1 MGSVTELSQVLPH
14 TPWAKSFCPFRACG
28 VKLAKVQSL
37 SPLEKVIF
45 DNFFICNHLIIK
57 WHFVGKRTK
66 NYFLKWTQSLKST
79 FYNMPD
85 NKDKTAG
92 KNNDPESNSGYTEDL
107 DKETNGSE
115 SSPIENTYSN
125 LQEYY
130 VSQSGHTRLFTATK
144 YGKRYVLKCLKKDF
158 LYTPVYQQALTKEFE
173 IGLELEHPNI
183 CRTLSLE
190 QLPELG
196 TTIVMEH
203 IDGETLKSLINR
215 KALTHELAHKII
227 LQLMNALEY
236 MHSKQ
241 IIHRDLKPS
250 NIMITHIG
258 QHVKIIDFGL
268 SDGDAFCILKH
279 SAGTTGYIAPEQ
291 FMPDAK
297 AEPRT
302 DIFSLGI
309 VIEEIATTI
318 GDKKLEKIAKICTT
332 HNHLLR
338 PGSIEILRKR
348 LSEKPKNQNII
359 ILLGCIVF
367 LLAVAIG
374 ISYYHRHQV
383 TQQKEAT
390 TEQNLEEDSANHS
403 GNKVMDIQ
411 LWNP

>member
-1 MGSVTELSQVLPH
+1 
-14 TPWAKSFCPFRACG
+14 
-28 VKLAKVQSL
+28 
-37 SPLEKVIF
+37 
-45 DNFFICNHLIIK
+45 
-57 WHFVGKRTK
+57 
-66 NYFLKWTQSLKST
+66 
-79 FYNMPD
+79 MPD
-85 NKDKTAG
+85 KQDKVTG
-92 KNNDPESNSGYTEDL
+92 KKNDPESNSGYTEDL
-107 DKETNGSE
+107 DKDTNDSE
-115 SSPIENTYSN
+115 STPIENTYSN

-215 KALTHELAHKII
+215 KALTHELGRKII

-250 NIMITHIG
+250 NIMITHTG
-258 QHVKIIDFGL
+258 QNVKIIDFGL
-268 SDGDAFCILKH
+268 SDSDAFFILKH
-279 SAGTTGYIAPEQ
+279 PAGTTGFIAPEQ

-302 DIFSLGI
+302 DIFSLGM
-309 VIEEIATTI
+309 VIAEIATSI
-318 GDKKLEKIAKICTT
+318 GDKKLERIAKICTT
-332 HNHLLR
+332 HNPLLR
-338 PGSIEILRKR
+338 PSSIEILRKR
-348 LSEKPKNQNII
+348 LLEKPQNRNVI
-359 ILLGCIVF
+359 ILLSCIV
-367 LLAVAIG
+367 LVLAVAIG
-374 ISYYHRHQV
+374 ISYYHRHQM
-383 TQQKEAT
+383 TTTKEAT
-390 TEQNLEEDSANHS
+390 MEQYLEGDSANHS
-403 GNKVMDIQ
+403 GNKVMDVQ
-411 LWNP
+411 LWNPY

>member
-1 MGSVTELSQVLPH
+1 
-14 TPWAKSFCPFRACG
+14 
-28 VKLAKVQSL
+28 
-37 SPLEKVIF
+37 
-45 DNFFICNHLIIK
+45 
-57 WHFVGKRTK
+57 
-66 NYFLKWTQSLKST
+66 
-79 FYNMPD
+79 
-85 NKDKTAG
+85 
-92 KNNDPESNSGYTEDL
+92 
-107 DKETNGSE
+107 
-115 SSPIENTYSN
+115 
-125 LQEYY
+125 
-130 VSQSGHTRLFTATK
+130 
-144 YGKRYVLKCLKKDF
+144 
-158 LYTPVYQQALTKEFE
+158 
-173 IGLELEHPNI
+173 
-183 CRTLSLE
+183 
-190 QLPELG
+190 
-196 TTIVMEH
+196 MEH

-215 KALTHELAHKII
+215 KTLTHELAHKII
-227 LQLMNALEY
+227 FQLMNALEY

-250 NIMITHIG
+250 NIMITHTG

-268 SDGDAFCILKH
+268 SDSDAFCILKH

-348 LSEKPKNQNII
+348 LLEKPKNQNIV

-374 ISYYHRHQV
+374 ISYYYRHQV

>member
-1 MGSVTELSQVLPH
+1 
-14 TPWAKSFCPFRACG
+14 
-28 VKLAKVQSL
+28 
-37 SPLEKVIF
+37 
-45 DNFFICNHLIIK
+45 
-57 WHFVGKRTK
+57 
-66 NYFLKWTQSLKST
+66 
-79 FYNMPD
+79 MPD
-85 NKDKTAG
+85 KQDKVTG
-92 KNNDPESNSGYTEDL
+92 KKNDPESNSGYTEDL
-107 DKETNGSE
+107 DKDTNDSE
-115 SSPIENTYSN
+115 STPIENTYSN

-215 KALTHELAHKII
+215 KSLTHELGRKII

-250 NIMITHIG
+250 NIMITHTG
-258 QHVKIIDFGL
+258 QNVKIIDFGL
-268 SDGDAFCILKH
+268 SDSDAFFILKH
-279 SAGTTGYIAPEQ
+279 PAGTTGFIAPEQ

-302 DIFSLGI
+302 DIFSLGM
-309 VIEEIATTI
+309 VIAEIATSI
-318 GDKKLEKIAKICTT
+318 GDKKLERIAKICTT
-332 HNHLLR
+332 HNPLLR
-338 PGSIEILRKR
+338 PSSIEILRKR
-348 LSEKPKNQNII
+348 LLEKPQNRNVI
-359 ILLGCIVF
+359 ILLGCIV
-367 LLAVAIG
+367 LVLVVAIG

-383 TQQKEAT
+383 TTTKEAT
-390 TEQNLEEDSANHS
+390 MEQYLEGDSANHS
-403 GNKVMDIQ
+403 GNKVMDVQ

>member
-1 MGSVTELSQVLPH
+1 M
-14 TPWAKSFCPFRACG
+14 PWAKSFCPFRACG

-92 KNNDPESNSGYTEDL
+92 RNNDPESNSGYTEDL
-107 DKETNGSE
+107 DKERNGSE

-338 PGSIEILRKR
+338 PSSIEILRKR

>member
-1 MGSVTELSQVLPH
+1 
-14 TPWAKSFCPFRACG
+14 
-28 VKLAKVQSL
+28 
-37 SPLEKVIF
+37 
-45 DNFFICNHLIIK
+45 
-57 WHFVGKRTK
+57 
-66 NYFLKWTQSLKST
+66 
-79 FYNMPD
+79 MPD
-85 NKDKTAG
+85 KQDKVTG
-92 KNNDPESNSGYTEDL
+92 KKNDPESNSGYTEDL
-107 DKETNGSE
+107 DKDTNDSE
-115 SSPIENTYSN
+115 STPIENTYSN

-215 KALTHELAHKII
+215 KALTHELGRKII

-250 NIMITHIG
+250 NIMITHTG
-258 QHVKIIDFGL
+258 QNVKIIDFGL
-268 SDGDAFCILKH
+268 SDSDAFFILKH
-279 SAGTTGYIAPEQ
+279 PAGTTGFIAPEQ

-302 DIFSLGI
+302 DIFSLGM
-309 VIEEIATTI
+309 VIAEIATSI
-318 GDKKLEKIAKICTT
+318 GDKKLERIAKICTT
-332 HNHLLR
+332 HNPLLR
-338 PGSIEILRKR
+338 PSSIEILRKR
-348 LSEKPKNQNII
+348 LLEKPQNRNII
-359 ILLGCIVF
+359 ILLGCIV
-367 LLAVAIG
+367 LVLVVAIG
-374 ISYYHRHQV
+374 ISYYHRHQM
-383 TQQKEAT
+383 TTTKEAT
-390 TEQNLEEDSANHS
+390 MEQYLEGDSANHS
-403 GNKVMDIQ
+403 GNKVMDVQ
-411 LWNP
+411 LWNPY

>member
-1 MGSVTELSQVLPH
+1 
-14 TPWAKSFCPFRACG
+14 
-28 VKLAKVQSL
+28 
-37 SPLEKVIF
+37 
-45 DNFFICNHLIIK
+45 
-57 WHFVGKRTK
+57 
-66 NYFLKWTQSLKST
+66 
-79 FYNMPD
+79 MPD
-85 NKDKTAG
+85 KQDQVTG

-107 DKETNGSE
+107 DKDTNGSE
-115 SSPIENTYSN
+115 STPIENTYSN

-215 KALTHELAHKII
+215 KAMTHELGRKII

-250 NIMITHIG
+250 NIMITHTG
-258 QHVKIIDFGL
+258 QNVKIIDFGL
-268 SDGDAFCILKH
+268 SDSDAFFILKH
-279 SAGTTGYIAPEQ
+279 PAGTTGFIAPEQ

-302 DIFSLGI
+302 DIFSLGM
-309 VIEEIATTI
+309 VIAEIATSI
-318 GDKKLEKIAKICTT
+318 GDKKLERIAKICTT
-332 HNHLLR
+332 HNPLLR
-338 PGSIEILRKR
+338 PSSIEILRKR
-348 LSEKPKNQNII
+348 LLEKPQNRNVI

-374 ISYYHRHQV
+374 ISYDHRHQV
-383 TQQKEAT
+383 TKQKEAT
-390 TEQNLEEDSANHS
+390 MEQYLEGDSANHS
-403 GNKVMDIQ
+403 GNKVMDVQ
-411 LWNP
+411 LWNPY

>member
-1 MGSVTELSQVLPH
+1 
-14 TPWAKSFCPFRACG
+14 
-28 VKLAKVQSL
+28 
-37 SPLEKVIF
+37 
-45 DNFFICNHLIIK
+45 
-57 WHFVGKRTK
+57 
-66 NYFLKWTQSLKST
+66 
-79 FYNMPD
+79 MPD
-85 NKDKTAG
+85 KQDKVTG
-92 KNNDPESNSGYTEDL
+92 KKNDPESNSGYTEDL
-107 DKETNGSE
+107 DKDTNGSE
-115 SSPIENTYSN
+115 STPIENTYSN

-215 KALTHELAHKII
+215 KALTHELGRKII

-250 NIMITHIG
+250 NIMITHTG
-258 QHVKIIDFGL
+258 QNVKIIDFGL
-268 SDGDAFCILKH
+268 SDSDAFFILKH
-279 SAGTTGYIAPEQ
+279 PAGTTGFIAPEQ

-302 DIFSLGI
+302 DIFSLGM
-309 VIEEIATTI
+309 VIAEIATSI
-318 GDKKLEKIAKICTT
+318 GDKKLERIAKICTT
-332 HNHLLR
+332 HNPLLR
-338 PGSIEILRKR
+338 PSSIEILRKR
-348 LSEKPKNQNII
+348 LLEKPQNRNVIM
-359 ILLGCIVF
+359 LLGCIV
-367 LLAVAIG
+367 LVLAVAIG
-374 ISYYHRHQV
+374 ISYYHRHQM
-383 TQQKEAT
+383 TTTKEAT
-390 TEQNLEEDSANHS
+390 MEQYLEGDSANHS
-403 GNKVMDIQ
+403 GNKVMDVQ
-411 LWNP
+411 LWNPY

>member
-1 MGSVTELSQVLPH
+1 MPDKQDKVTE
-14 TPWAKSFCPFRACG
+14 
-28 VKLAKVQSL
+28 
-37 SPLEKVIF
+37 
-45 DNFFICNHLIIK
+45 
-57 WHFVGKRTK
+57 
-66 NYFLKWTQSLKST
+66 
-79 FYNMPD
+79 
-85 NKDKTAG
+85 

-107 DKETNGSE
+107 DKDTNGSE
-115 SSPIENTYSN
+115 STPIENTYSN

-215 KALTHELAHKII
+215 KALTHELGRKII

-250 NIMITHIG
+250 NIMITHTG
-258 QHVKIIDFGL
+258 QNVKIIDFGL
-268 SDGDAFCILKH
+268 SDSDAFFILKH
-279 SAGTTGYIAPEQ
+279 PAGTTGFIAPEQ

-302 DIFSLGI
+302 DIFSLGM
-309 VIEEIATTI
+309 VIAEIATSI
-318 GDKKLEKIAKICTT
+318 GDKKLERIAKICTT
-332 HNHLLR
+332 HNPLLR
-338 PGSIEILRKR
+338 PSSIEILRKR
-348 LSEKPKNQNII
+348 LLEKPQNRNVIM
-359 ILLGCIVF
+359 LLGCIV
-367 LLAVAIG
+367 LVLAVAIG
-374 ISYYHRHQV
+374 ISYYHRHQM
-383 TQQKEAT
+383 TTTKEAT
-390 TEQNLEEDSANHS
+390 MEQYLEGDSANHS
-403 GNKVMDIQ
+403 GNKVMDVQ
-411 LWNP
+411 LWNPY

>member
-1 MGSVTELSQVLPH
+1 
-14 TPWAKSFCPFRACG
+14 
-28 VKLAKVQSL
+28 
-37 SPLEKVIF
+37 
-45 DNFFICNHLIIK
+45 
-57 WHFVGKRTK
+57 
-66 NYFLKWTQSLKST
+66 
-79 FYNMPD
+79 MPD
-85 NKDKTAG
+85 KQDKVTG

-107 DKETNGSE
+107 DKDTNGSE
-115 SSPIENTYSN
+115 STPIENTYSN

-215 KALTHELAHKII
+215 KSLTHELGRKII

-250 NIMITHIG
+250 NIMITHTG
-258 QHVKIIDFGL
+258 QNVKIIDFGL
-268 SDGDAFCILKH
+268 SDSDAFFILKH
-279 SAGTTGYIAPEQ
+279 PAGTTGFIAPEQ

-302 DIFSLGI
+302 DIFSLGM
-309 VIEEIATTI
+309 VIAEIATSI
-318 GDKKLEKIAKICTT
+318 GDKKLERIAKICTT
-332 HNHLLR
+332 HNPLLR
-338 PGSIEILRKR
+338 PSSIEILRKR
-348 LSEKPKNQNII
+348 LLEKPQNRNVI
-359 ILLGCIVF
+359 ILLGCIV
-367 LLAVAIG
+367 LVLVVAIG

-383 TQQKEAT
+383 TTTKEAT
-390 TEQNLEEDSANHS
+390 MEQYLEGDSANHS
-403 GNKVMDIQ
+403 GNKVMDVQHKMKGFILFQ
-411 LWNP
+411 LFKKKLCRQQKSYCCASCLSLSYFKHANCTTNFANWIIYILFLLKRYH

>member
-1 MGSVTELSQVLPH
+1 
-14 TPWAKSFCPFRACG
+14 
-28 VKLAKVQSL
+28 
-37 SPLEKVIF
+37 
-45 DNFFICNHLIIK
+45 
-57 WHFVGKRTK
+57 
-66 NYFLKWTQSLKST
+66 
-79 FYNMPD
+79 MPD
-85 NKDKTAG
+85 KQDKVTG
-92 KNNDPESNSGYTEDL
+92 KKNDPESNSGYTEDL
-107 DKETNGSE
+107 DKDTNDSE
-115 SSPIENTYSN
+115 STPIENTYSN

-215 KALTHELAHKII
+215 KALTHELGRKII

-250 NIMITHIG
+250 NIMITHTG
-258 QHVKIIDFGL
+258 QNVKIIDFGL
-268 SDGDAFCILKH
+268 SDSDAFFILKH
-279 SAGTTGYIAPEQ
+279 PAGTTGFIAPEQ

-302 DIFSLGI
+302 DIFSLGM
-309 VIEEIATTI
+309 VIAEIATSI
-318 GDKKLEKIAKICTT
+318 GDKKLERIAKICTT
-332 HNHLLR
+332 HNPLLR
-338 PGSIEILRKR
+338 PSSIEILRKR
-348 LSEKPKNQNII
+348 LLEKPQNRNVI
-359 ILLGCIVF
+359 ILLGCIV
-367 LLAVAIG
+367 LVLVVAIG
-374 ISYYHRHQV
+374 ISYYHRHQM
-383 TQQKEAT
+383 TTTKEAT
-390 TEQNLEEDSANHS
+390 MEQYLEGDSANHS
-403 GNKVMDIQ
+403 GNKVMDVQ
-411 LWNP
+411 LWNPY

>member
-1 MGSVTELSQVLPH
+1 
-14 TPWAKSFCPFRACG
+14 
-28 VKLAKVQSL
+28 
-37 SPLEKVIF
+37 
-45 DNFFICNHLIIK
+45 
-57 WHFVGKRTK
+57 
-66 NYFLKWTQSLKST
+66 
-79 FYNMPD
+79 MPD
-85 NKDKTAG
+85 KQDKVTG

-250 NIMITHIG
+250 NIMITHTG

-268 SDGDAFCILKH
+268 SDSDAFCILKH

-348 LSEKPKNQNII
+348 LLEKPKNQNII

-383 TQQKEAT
+383 IKQKEAT
-390 TEQNLEEDSANHS
+390 TEQNLEEDCANHS
-403 GNKVMDIQ
+403 DNKVMDIQ

>member
-1 MGSVTELSQVLPH
+1 
-14 TPWAKSFCPFRACG
+14 
-28 VKLAKVQSL
+28 
-37 SPLEKVIF
+37 
-45 DNFFICNHLIIK
+45 
-57 WHFVGKRTK
+57 
-66 NYFLKWTQSLKST
+66 
-79 FYNMPD
+79 MPD
-85 NKDKTAG
+85 KQDKVTG
-92 KNNDPESNSGYTEDL
+92 KKNDPESNSGYTEDL
-107 DKETNGSE
+107 DKDTNDSE
-115 SSPIENTYSN
+115 STPIENTYSN

-215 KALTHELAHKII
+215 KALTHELGRKII

-250 NIMITHIG
+250 NIMITHTG
-258 QHVKIIDFGL
+258 QNVKIIDFGL
-268 SDGDAFCILKH
+268 SDSDAFFILKH
-279 SAGTTGYIAPEQ
+279 PAGTTGFIAPEQ

-302 DIFSLGI
+302 DIFSLGM
-309 VIEEIATTI
+309 VIAEIATSI
-318 GDKKLEKIAKICTT
+318 GDKKLERIAKICTT
-332 HNHLLR
+332 HNPLLR
-338 PGSIEILRKR
+338 PSSIEILRKR
-348 LSEKPKNQNII
+348 LLEKPQNRNII
-359 ILLGCIVF
+359 ILLGCIV
-367 LLAVAIG
+367 LVLVVAIG

-383 TQQKEAT
+383 TTTKEAT
-390 TEQNLEEDSANHS
+390 MEQYLEGDSANHS
-403 GNKVMDIQ
+403 GNKVMDVQ
-411 LWNP
+411 LWNPY

>member
-1 MGSVTELSQVLPH
+1 
-14 TPWAKSFCPFRACG
+14 
-28 VKLAKVQSL
+28 
-37 SPLEKVIF
+37 
-45 DNFFICNHLIIK
+45 
-57 WHFVGKRTK
+57 
-66 NYFLKWTQSLKST
+66 
-79 FYNMPD
+79 
-85 NKDKTAG
+85 
-92 KNNDPESNSGYTEDL
+92 
-107 DKETNGSE
+107 
-115 SSPIENTYSN
+115 
-125 LQEYY
+125 
-130 VSQSGHTRLFTATK
+130 
-144 YGKRYVLKCLKKDF
+144 
-158 LYTPVYQQALTKEFE
+158 
-173 IGLELEHPNI
+173 
-183 CRTLSLE
+183 
-190 QLPELG
+190 
-196 TTIVMEH
+196 
-203 IDGETLKSLINR
+203 
-215 KALTHELAHKII
+215 
-227 LQLMNALEY
+227 MNALEY

-338 PGSIEILRKR
+338 PSSIEILRKR

-390 TEQNLEEDSANHS
+390 TEQYLEEDSANHS

>member
-1 MGSVTELSQVLPH
+1 
-14 TPWAKSFCPFRACG
+14 
-28 VKLAKVQSL
+28 
-37 SPLEKVIF
+37 
-45 DNFFICNHLIIK
+45 
-57 WHFVGKRTK
+57 
-66 NYFLKWTQSLKST
+66 
-79 FYNMPD
+79 MPD
-85 NKDKTAG
+85 NQDKITE

-107 DKETNGSE
+107 DKDTNGSE
-115 SSPIENTYSN
+115 STPIENTYSN

-130 VSQSGHTRLFTATK
+130 VSQSGHTRLFTAPK

-215 KALTHELAHKII
+215 KAMTHELGRKII

-250 NIMITHIG
+250 NIMITHTG
-258 QHVKIIDFGL
+258 QNVKIIDFGL
-268 SDGDAFCILKH
+268 SDSDAFFILKH
-279 SAGTTGYIAPEQ
+279 PAGTTGFIAPEQ

-302 DIFSLGI
+302 DIFSLGM
-309 VIEEIATTI
+309 VIAEIATAI
-318 GDKKLEKIAKICTT
+318 GDKKLERIAKICTT
-332 HNHLLR
+332 HNPLLR
-338 PGSIEILRKR
+338 PSSIEILRKR
-348 LSEKPKNQNII
+348 LLEKPQNRNVI
-359 ILLGCIVF
+359 ILLGCIV
-367 LLAVAIG
+367 LVLAVAIG

-383 TQQKEAT
+383 TTTKEAT
-390 TEQNLEEDSANHS
+390 MEQYLEGDSTNHS
-403 GNKVMDIQ
+403 GNKVMDVQ
-411 LWNP
+411 LWNPY

>member
-1 MGSVTELSQVLPH
+1 
-14 TPWAKSFCPFRACG
+14 
-28 VKLAKVQSL
+28 
-37 SPLEKVIF
+37 
-45 DNFFICNHLIIK
+45 
-57 WHFVGKRTK
+57 
-66 NYFLKWTQSLKST
+66 
-79 FYNMPD
+79 MPD
-85 NKDKTAG
+85 KQDKVTG
-92 KNNDPESNSGYTEDL
+92 RNNDPESNSGYTEDL

-115 SSPIENTYSN
+115 STPIENTYSN

-250 NIMITHIG
+250 NIMITHTG

-268 SDGDAFCILKH
+268 SDSDAFCILKH

-359 ILLGCIVF
+359 ILLGSIVF

-390 TEQNLEEDSANHS
+390 TEQYLEEDSANHS
-403 GNKVMDIQ
+403 GQQSYGYSTLEPIINLRQYRLSYPKAHSLDTFPNQRSINYHMSHQNSCVLMPNDKPKTSQ
-411 LWNP
+411 KPAEPLR

>member
-1 MGSVTELSQVLPH
+1 MMRP
-14 TPWAKSFCPFRACG
+14 PC
-28 VKLAKVQSL
+28 
-37 SPLEKVIF
+37 
-45 DNFFICNHLIIK
+45 
-57 WHFVGKRTK
+57 
-66 NYFLKWTQSLKST
+66 
-79 FYNMPD
+79 
-85 NKDKTAG
+85 
-92 KNNDPESNSGYTEDL
+92 
-107 DKETNGSE
+107 
-115 SSPIENTYSN
+115 
-125 LQEYY
+125 
-130 VSQSGHTRLFTATK
+130 
-144 YGKRYVLKCLKKDF
+144 
-158 LYTPVYQQALTKEFE
+158 
-173 IGLELEHPNI
+173 
-183 CRTLSLE
+183 
-190 QLPELG
+190 
-196 TTIVMEH
+196 
-203 IDGETLKSLINR
+203 INR

-227 LQLMNALEY
+227 LQLMNAMEY
-236 MHSKQ
+236 MHSRQ

-250 NIMITHIG
+250 NIMITHTG

-268 SDGDAFCILKH
+268 SDSDAFCILKH

-338 PGSIEILRKR
+338 PSSIEILRKR
-348 LSEKPKNQNII
+348 LLEKPKNQNIV
-359 ILLGCIVF
+359 ILLSCIVF

-383 TQQKEAT
+383 TKQKEAT

>member
-1 MGSVTELSQVLPH
+1 
-14 TPWAKSFCPFRACG
+14 
-28 VKLAKVQSL
+28 
-37 SPLEKVIF
+37 
-45 DNFFICNHLIIK
+45 
-57 WHFVGKRTK
+57 
-66 NYFLKWTQSLKST
+66 
-79 FYNMPD
+79 MPD

-92 KNNDPESNSGYTEDL
+92 RNNDPESNSGYTEDL

-215 KALTHELAHKII
+215 KALTHELGRKII

-250 NIMITHIG
+250 NIMITHTG
-258 QHVKIIDFGL
+258 QNVKIIDFGL
-268 SDGDAFCILKH
+268 SDSDAFFILKH
-279 SAGTTGYIAPEQ
+279 PAGTTGFIAPEQ

-302 DIFSLGI
+302 DIFKNVGLLNNLFALVLINTTFHFPFNSILMRGFVHGI
-309 VIEEIATTI
+309 DYTIEEAAHT
-318 GDKKLEKIAKICTT
+318 DKAGSPRSCAACYQ
-332 HNHLLR
+332 R
-338 PGSIEILRKR
+338 PR
-348 LSEKPKNQNII
+348 P
-359 ILLGCIVF
+359 
-367 LLAVAIG
+367 
-374 ISYYHRHQV
+374 
-383 TQQKEAT
+383 
-390 TEQNLEEDSANHS
+390 
-403 GNKVMDIQ
+403 
-411 LWNP
+411 

>member
-1 MGSVTELSQVLPH
+1 
-14 TPWAKSFCPFRACG
+14 
-28 VKLAKVQSL
+28 
-37 SPLEKVIF
+37 
-45 DNFFICNHLIIK
+45 
-57 WHFVGKRTK
+57 
-66 NYFLKWTQSLKST
+66 
-79 FYNMPD
+79 MPD
-85 NKDKTAG
+85 NQDKITG

-107 DKETNGSE
+107 DKVTNGSE
-115 SSPIENTYSN
+115 STPIENTYSN

-144 YGKRYVLKCLKKDF
+144 YGKRYALKCLKKDF

-215 KALTHELAHKII
+215 KALTHELGRKII

-250 NIMITHIG
+250 NIMITHTG
-258 QHVKIIDFGL
+258 QNVKIIDFGL
-268 SDGDAFCILKH
+268 SDSDAFFILKH
-279 SAGTTGYIAPEQ
+279 PAGTTGFIAPEQ

-302 DIFSLGI
+302 DIFSLGM
-309 VIEEIATTI
+309 VIAEIATAI
-318 GDKKLEKIAKICTT
+318 GDKKLERIAKICTT
-332 HNHLLR
+332 HNPLLR
-338 PGSIEILRKR
+338 PSSIEILRKR
-348 LSEKPKNQNII
+348 LLEKPQNRNVI
-359 ILLGCIVF
+359 ILLGCIV
-367 LLAVAIG
+367 LVLTVAIG
-374 ISYYHRHQV
+374 ISYYHRHQM
-383 TQQKEAT
+383 TTTKEAT
-390 TEQNLEEDSANHS
+390 MEQHLEGDSANHS
-403 GNKVMDIQ
+403 GNKVMDVQ
-411 LWNP
+411 LWNPY

>member
-1 MGSVTELSQVLPH
+1 M
-14 TPWAKSFCPFRACG
+14 PWAKSFCPFRACG

-92 KNNDPESNSGYTEDL
+92 RNNDPESNSGYTEDL

-115 SSPIENTYSN
+115 SSPIEHTYSN

-203 IDGETLKSLINR
+203 IDGDTLKSLINR

>member
-1 MGSVTELSQVLPH
+1 M
-14 TPWAKSFCPFRACG
+14 
-28 VKLAKVQSL
+28 
-37 SPLEKVIF
+37 
-45 DNFFICNHLIIK
+45 
-57 WHFVGKRTK
+57 
-66 NYFLKWTQSLKST
+66 
-79 FYNMPD
+79 
-85 NKDKTAG
+85 
-92 KNNDPESNSGYTEDL
+92 
-107 DKETNGSE
+107 
-115 SSPIENTYSN
+115 
-125 LQEYY
+125 
-130 VSQSGHTRLFTATK
+130 
-144 YGKRYVLKCLKKDF
+144 KCLKKDF

-250 NIMITHIG
+250 NIMITHTG

-268 SDGDAFCILKH
+268 SDSDAFCILKH

-348 LSEKPKNQNII
+348 LSEKPKNQNIV

-383 TQQKEAT
+383 TKQKEAT

>member
-1 MGSVTELSQVLPH
+1 
-14 TPWAKSFCPFRACG
+14 
-28 VKLAKVQSL
+28 
-37 SPLEKVIF
+37 
-45 DNFFICNHLIIK
+45 
-57 WHFVGKRTK
+57 
-66 NYFLKWTQSLKST
+66 
-79 FYNMPD
+79 MPD
-85 NKDKTAG
+85 KQDQVTG

-107 DKETNGSE
+107 DKDTNGSE
-115 SSPIENTYSN
+115 STPIENTYSN

-215 KALTHELAHKII
+215 KALTHELGRKII

-250 NIMITHIG
+250 NIMITHTG
-258 QHVKIIDFGL
+258 QNVKIIDFGL
-268 SDGDAFCILKH
+268 SDSDAFFILKH
-279 SAGTTGYIAPEQ
+279 PAGTTGFIAPEQ

-302 DIFSLGI
+302 DIFSLGM
-309 VIEEIATTI
+309 VIAEIATSI
-318 GDKKLEKIAKICTT
+318 GDKKLERIAKICTT
-332 HNHLLR
+332 HNPLLR
-338 PGSIEILRKR
+338 PSSIEILRKR
-348 LSEKPKNQNII
+348 LLEKPQNRNVI
-359 ILLGCIVF
+359 ILLGCIDC
-367 LLAVAIG
+367 LLAVGMG

-383 TQQKEAT
+383 TKQKEAT
-390 TEQNLEEDSANHS
+390 MEQYLEGDSANHR
-403 GNKVMDIQ
+403 GNKVMDVQ
-411 LWNP
+411 LWNPY

>member
-1 MGSVTELSQVLPH
+1 
-14 TPWAKSFCPFRACG
+14 
-28 VKLAKVQSL
+28 
-37 SPLEKVIF
+37 
-45 DNFFICNHLIIK
+45 
-57 WHFVGKRTK
+57 
-66 NYFLKWTQSLKST
+66 
-79 FYNMPD
+79 MPD
-85 NKDKTAG
+85 KQDKVTG
-92 KNNDPESNSGYTEDL
+92 KKNDPESNSGYTEDL
-107 DKETNGSE
+107 DKDTNDSE
-115 SSPIENTYSN
+115 STPIENTYSN

-215 KALTHELAHKII
+215 KALTHELGRKII

-250 NIMITHIG
+250 NIMITHTG
-258 QHVKIIDFGL
+258 QNVKIIDFGL
-268 SDGDAFCILKH
+268 SDSDAFFILKH
-279 SAGTTGYIAPEQ
+279 PAGTTGFIAPEQ

-302 DIFSLGI
+302 DIFSLGM
-309 VIEEIATTI
+309 VIAEIATAI
-318 GDKKLEKIAKICTT
+318 GDKKLERIAKICTT
-332 HNHLLR
+332 HNPLLR
-338 PGSIEILRKR
+338 PSSIEILRKR
-348 LSEKPKNQNII
+348 LLEKPQNRNVI
-359 ILLGCIVF
+359 ILLSCIV
-367 LLAVAIG
+367 LVLAVAIG
-374 ISYYHRHQV
+374 ISYYHRHQM
-383 TQQKEAT
+383 TTTKEAT
-390 TEQNLEEDSANHS
+390 MEQYLEGDSANHS
-403 GNKVMDIQ
+403 GNKVMDVQ
-411 LWNP
+411 LWNPY

>member
-1 MGSVTELSQVLPH
+1 MPDKQDKVTE
-14 TPWAKSFCPFRACG
+14 
-28 VKLAKVQSL
+28 
-37 SPLEKVIF
+37 
-45 DNFFICNHLIIK
+45 
-57 WHFVGKRTK
+57 
-66 NYFLKWTQSLKST
+66 
-79 FYNMPD
+79 
-85 NKDKTAG
+85 

-250 NIMITHIG
+250 NIMITHTG

-268 SDGDAFCILKH
+268 SDSDAFCILKH

-383 TQQKEAT
+383 IKQKEAT
-390 TEQNLEEDSANHS
+390 TEQYLEEDSANHS
-403 GNKVMDIQ
+403 DNKVMDIQ

>member
-1 MGSVTELSQVLPH
+1 M
-14 TPWAKSFCPFRACG
+14 PWAKSFSPFRACG

-37 SPLEKVIF
+37 SPPEKVIF

-92 KNNDPESNSGYTEDL
+92 RNNDPESNSGYTEDL

-338 PGSIEILRKR
+338 PSSIEILRKR

-390 TEQNLEEDSANHS
+390 TEQYLEEDSANHS

>member
-1 MGSVTELSQVLPH
+1 
-14 TPWAKSFCPFRACG
+14 
-28 VKLAKVQSL
+28 
-37 SPLEKVIF
+37 
-45 DNFFICNHLIIK
+45 
-57 WHFVGKRTK
+57 
-66 NYFLKWTQSLKST
+66 
-79 FYNMPD
+79 
-85 NKDKTAG
+85 
-92 KNNDPESNSGYTEDL
+92 
-107 DKETNGSE
+107 
-115 SSPIENTYSN
+115 
-125 LQEYY
+125 
-130 VSQSGHTRLFTATK
+130 
-144 YGKRYVLKCLKKDF
+144 
-158 LYTPVYQQALTKEFE
+158 
-173 IGLELEHPNI
+173 
-183 CRTLSLE
+183 
-190 QLPELG
+190 
-196 TTIVMEH
+196 
-203 IDGETLKSLINR
+203 
-215 KALTHELAHKII
+215 
-227 LQLMNALEY
+227 MNALEY

-338 PGSIEILRKR
+338 PSSIEILRKR

-403 GNKVMDIQ
+403 GQQSYGYSTLEPIINLRQYRLSCPKAHSLDTFPNQQEYQ
-411 LWNP
+411 LSHVPSEQLRLDA

>member
-1 MGSVTELSQVLPH
+1 
-14 TPWAKSFCPFRACG
+14 
-28 VKLAKVQSL
+28 
-37 SPLEKVIF
+37 
-45 DNFFICNHLIIK
+45 
-57 WHFVGKRTK
+57 
-66 NYFLKWTQSLKST
+66 
-79 FYNMPD
+79 MPD
-85 NKDKTAG
+85 KQDKVTG

-107 DKETNGSE
+107 DKDTNGSE
-115 SSPIENTYSN
+115 STPIENTYSN

-196 TTIVMEH
+196 TAIVMEH

-215 KALTHELAHKII
+215 KAMTHELGRKII

-250 NIMITHIG
+250 NIMITHTG
-258 QHVKIIDFGL
+258 QNVKIIDFGL
-268 SDGDAFCILKH
+268 SDSDAFFILKH
-279 SAGTTGYIAPEQ
+279 PAGTTGFIAPEQ

-302 DIFSLGI
+302 DIFSLGM
-309 VIEEIATTI
+309 VIAEIATSI
-318 GDKKLEKIAKICTT
+318 GDKKMEEIAKICTT
-332 HNHLLR
+332 HN
-338 PGSIEILRKR
+338 P
-348 LSEKPKNQNII
+348 
-359 ILLGCIVF
+359 
-367 LLAVAIG
+367 
-374 ISYYHRHQV
+374 
-383 TQQKEAT
+383 
-390 TEQNLEEDSANHS
+390 
-403 GNKVMDIQ
+403 
-411 LWNP
+411 

>member
-1 MGSVTELSQVLPH
+1 
-14 TPWAKSFCPFRACG
+14 
-28 VKLAKVQSL
+28 
-37 SPLEKVIF
+37 
-45 DNFFICNHLIIK
+45 
-57 WHFVGKRTK
+57 
-66 NYFLKWTQSLKST
+66 
-79 FYNMPD
+79 MPD
-85 NKDKTAG
+85 NQDKITE

-107 DKETNGSE
+107 DKDTNGSE
-115 SSPIENTYSN
+115 STPIENTYSN

-215 KALTHELAHKII
+215 KAMTHELGRKII

-250 NIMITHIG
+250 NIMITHTG
-258 QHVKIIDFGL
+258 QNVKIIDFGL
-268 SDGDAFCILKH
+268 SDSDAFFILKH
-279 SAGTTGYIAPEQ
+279 PAGTTGFIAPEQ

-302 DIFSLGI
+302 DIFSLGM
-309 VIEEIATTI
+309 VIAEIATAI
-318 GDKKLEKIAKICTT
+318 GDKKLERIAKICTT
-332 HNHLLR
+332 HNPLLR
-338 PGSIEILRKR
+338 PSSIEILRKR
-348 LSEKPKNQNII
+348 LLEKPQNRNVI
-359 ILLGCIVF
+359 ILLGCIV
-367 LLAVAIG
+367 LVLAVAIG

-383 TQQKEAT
+383 TTTKEAT
-390 TEQNLEEDSANHS
+390 MEQYLEGDSTNHS
-403 GNKVMDIQ
+403 GNKVMDVQ
-411 LWNP
+411 LWNPY

>member
-1 MGSVTELSQVLPH
+1 
-14 TPWAKSFCPFRACG
+14 
-28 VKLAKVQSL
+28 
-37 SPLEKVIF
+37 
-45 DNFFICNHLIIK
+45 
-57 WHFVGKRTK
+57 
-66 NYFLKWTQSLKST
+66 
-79 FYNMPD
+79 MPD
-85 NKDKTAG
+85 KQDKVTG

-107 DKETNGSE
+107 DKDTNGSE
-115 SSPIENTYSN
+115 STPIENTYSN

-215 KALTHELAHKII
+215 KALTHELGRKII

-250 NIMITHIG
+250 NIMITHTG
-258 QHVKIIDFGL
+258 QNVKIIDFGL
-268 SDGDAFCILKH
+268 SDSDAFFILKH
-279 SAGTTGYIAPEQ
+279 PAGTTGFIAPEQ

-302 DIFSLGI
+302 DIFSLGM
-309 VIEEIATTI
+309 VITEIATSI
-318 GDKKLEKIAKICTT
+318 GDKKLEKIAKIGTT
-332 HNHLLR
+332 HNPLLR
-338 PGSIEILRKR
+338 PSSIEILRKR
-348 LSEKPKNQNII
+348 LLEKPQNRNVI

-374 ISYYHRHQV
+374 ISYYYRHQV
-383 TQQKEAT
+383 TKQKEAT
-390 TEQNLEEDSANHS
+390 MEQYLEGDSANHS
-403 GNKVMDIQ
+403 GNKVRDVQ
-411 LWNP
+411 LWNPY

>member
-1 MGSVTELSQVLPH
+1 
-14 TPWAKSFCPFRACG
+14 
-28 VKLAKVQSL
+28 
-37 SPLEKVIF
+37 
-45 DNFFICNHLIIK
+45 
-57 WHFVGKRTK
+57 
-66 NYFLKWTQSLKST
+66 
-79 FYNMPD
+79 MPD
-85 NKDKTAG
+85 KQDQVTG

-107 DKETNGSE
+107 DKDTNGSE
-115 SSPIENTYSN
+115 STPIENTYSN

-215 KALTHELAHKII
+215 KAMTHELGRKII

-250 NIMITHIG
+250 NIMITHTG
-258 QHVKIIDFGL
+258 QNVKIIDFGL
-268 SDGDAFCILKH
+268 SDSDAFFILKH
-279 SAGTTGYIAPEQ
+279 PAGTTGFIAPEQ
-291 FMPDAK
+291 FMPDAM

-302 DIFSLGI
+302 DIFSLGM
-309 VIEEIATTI
+309 VIAEIATSI
-318 GDKKLEKIAKICTT
+318 GDKKLERIAKICTT
-332 HNHLLR
+332 HNPLLR
-338 PGSIEILRKR
+338 PSSIEILRKR
-348 LSEKPKNQNII
+348 LLEKPQNRNVI

-383 TQQKEAT
+383 TKQKEAT
-390 TEQNLEEDSANHS
+390 MEQYLEGDSANHS
-403 GNKVMDIQ
+403 GNKVRDVQ
-411 LWNP
+411 LWNPY

>member
-1 MGSVTELSQVLPH
+1 
-14 TPWAKSFCPFRACG
+14 
-28 VKLAKVQSL
+28 
-37 SPLEKVIF
+37 
-45 DNFFICNHLIIK
+45 
-57 WHFVGKRTK
+57 
-66 NYFLKWTQSLKST
+66 
-79 FYNMPD
+79 MPD
-85 NKDKTAG
+85 KQDQVTG

-107 DKETNGSE
+107 DKDTNGSE
-115 SSPIENTYSN
+115 STPIENTYSN

-215 KALTHELAHKII
+215 KALTHELGRKII

-250 NIMITHIG
+250 NIMITHTG
-258 QHVKIIDFGL
+258 QNVKIIDFGL
-268 SDGDAFCILKH
+268 SDSDAFFILKH
-279 SAGTTGYIAPEQ
+279 PAGTTGFIAPEQ

-302 DIFSLGI
+302 DIFSLGM
-309 VIEEIATTI
+309 VIAEIATSI
-318 GDKKLEKIAKICTT
+318 GDKKLERIAKICTT
-332 HNHLLR
+332 HNPLLR
-338 PGSIEILRKR
+338 PSSIEILRKR
-348 LSEKPKNQNII
+348 LLEKPQNRNVI

-374 ISYYHRHQV
+374 IAYYHRHQV
-383 TQQKEAT
+383 TKQKEAT
-390 TEQNLEEDSANHS
+390 MEQYLEGGSANHS
-403 GNKVMDIQ
+403 GNKVRDVQ
-411 LWNP
+411 LWNPY

>member
-1 MGSVTELSQVLPH
+1 
-14 TPWAKSFCPFRACG
+14 
-28 VKLAKVQSL
+28 
-37 SPLEKVIF
+37 
-45 DNFFICNHLIIK
+45 
-57 WHFVGKRTK
+57 
-66 NYFLKWTQSLKST
+66 
-79 FYNMPD
+79 MPD
-85 NKDKTAG
+85 KQDKVT

-196 TTIVMEH
+196 PTIVMEH

-236 MHSKQ
+236 IHSKQ

-250 NIMITHIG
+250 NIMITHTG

-268 SDGDAFCILKH
+268 SDSDAFCILKH

-348 LSEKPKNQNII
+348 LLEKPKNQNII

-374 ISYYHRHQV
+374 
-383 TQQKEAT
+383 TK
-390 TEQNLEEDSANHS
+390 
-403 GNKVMDIQ
+403 
-411 LWNP
+411 